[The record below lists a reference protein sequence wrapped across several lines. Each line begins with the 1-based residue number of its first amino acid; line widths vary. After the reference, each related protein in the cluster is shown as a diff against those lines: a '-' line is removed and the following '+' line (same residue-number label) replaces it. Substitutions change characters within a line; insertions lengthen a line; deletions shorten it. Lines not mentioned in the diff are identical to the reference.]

1 MIEALLLV
9 LKSNVIEIEDKH
21 KYLKRSMLE
30 STIKNF
36 REGAFK
42 ALALKCVNHP

>member
-21 KYLKRSMLE
+21 KYLKRS
-30 STIKNF
+30 SAWK
-36 REGAFK
+36 
-42 ALALKCVNHP
+42 HHQ